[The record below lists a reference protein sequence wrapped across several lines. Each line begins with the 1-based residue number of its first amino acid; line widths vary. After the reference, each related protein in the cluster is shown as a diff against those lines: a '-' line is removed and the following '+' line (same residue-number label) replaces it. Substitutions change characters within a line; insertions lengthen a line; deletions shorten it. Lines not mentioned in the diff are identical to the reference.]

1 MFKVI
6 KFIFGSVLFFILFSL
21 FLVGVYKYINPPLSP
36 LMFIRS
42 IETLENDYNSGF
54 EHSWASYENISPHL
68 FRAVIAAEDARFKVH
83 KGIDWKAVDNAQRY
97 NKIHKGKK
105 VRGASTITM
114 QTAKNTF
121 LWNGR
126 NYIRKGLE
134 VYFTYL
140 IDYVWGKER
149 VLEVYANIIEWGDG
163 VYGVE
168 AASLKY
174 FNKNAVN
181 LTKREASILAAVL
194 PNPRRWNPSKPTKY
208 ILKRSAW
215 VRNRMGGISLNFDKI
230 KKK

>member
-1 MFKVI
+1 M
-6 KFIFGSVLFFILFSL
+6 
-21 FLVGVYKYINPPLSP
+21 VGVYKYINPPLSP